1 MTYSIRLPD
10 GTLVQNI
17 PDEVTPEAA
26 KARILKARPDLAPKE
41 RSLTEAVTDIGAG
54 AVSGLGS
61 LVQLPG
67 QLYGLATGNMEK
79 TGALGLGEDIQKY
92 GEEMKSAGLKA
103 REAARSRKVEEAEKR
118 GQGAAFLTSFAETI
132 KDPAL
137 LSSFLAEQVPQ
148 LVVPGAAAGIAGR
161 SVLKR
166 GVVAGLEE
174 AAAKEAAIKAGTSAA
189 VRTGAVQQ
197 GAG

>member
-103 REAARSRKVEEAEKR
+103 REAARYAVARNKCPVCGATLRRNLSITGWWQCSQYGAEGFRADSSKPACSW
-118 GQGAAFLTSFAETI
+118 QGFTE
-132 KDPAL
+132 
-137 LSSFLAEQVPQ
+137 
-148 LVVPGAAAGIAGR
+148 
-161 SVLKR
+161 
-166 GVVAGLEE
+166 
-174 AAAKEAAIKAGTSAA
+174 
-189 VRTGAVQQ
+189 
-197 GAG
+197 